1 MFEGGFA
8 ECRHIGQQISAH
20 FDGGPTN
27 RVYKYVN
34 LLSDFKYNK
43 DSFINIV
50 ASDI

>member
-8 ECRHIGQQISAH
+8 EWRHIGQQISSYVN
-20 FDGGPTN
+20 GGPSN

-50 ASDI
+50 ANDI